1 MSFFANWF
9 GKSAKKSAS
18 AEAEQASVF
27 SHSLRTV
34 QHELPYASSPLVQ
47 TKPTPAAD
55 TSAPRPG
62 ERSAR
67 REMVY
72 SSVRES
78 MVRSG
83 ILSAGYKFKVLALDK
98 RATQFIVMIDLAEQF
113 VTTQDKLAQIEALIA
128 YSAKA
133 RFEILITSVY
143 WRLNGQLGVASAKAT
158 SGAAAALRA
167 SAASAPLVAPNTRAA
182 MPMASGIDPVEEA
195 EIEAFKKALMEAAMS
210 PVPTLDGATAPLVAP
225 ATPVAP
231 TRAAPIVPP
240 RTSSNATQQARD
252 AARRGGTPAPTPD
265 TNFGGLSATQYG
277 DLN

>member
-1 MSFFANWF
+1 MSLFAKWF
-9 GKSAKKSAS
+9 GKSAKKPVV
-18 AEAEQASVF
+18 AEAELPSVF

-34 QHELPYASSPLVQ
+34 QHDLSPQFGPMVQ
-47 TKPTPAAD
+47 PKPAPAAD
-55 TSAPRPG
+55 TSPPRPG

-98 RATQFIVMIDLAEQF
+98 RATQFIVMIDLAEQYISAP
-113 VTTQDKLAQIEALIA
+113 DKLTQIEALIA
-128 YSAKA
+128 YSAKT

-158 SGAAAALRA
+158 TGAAAALRA
-167 SAASAPLVAPNTRAA
+167 SMPAAASAPLVAAKAQAP
-182 MPMASGIDPVEEA
+182 ASGIDPVEEA
-195 EIEAFKKALMEAAMS
+195 EIEAFKRALMEAAMK
-210 PVPTLDGATAPLVAP
+210 PVPTLDGAAPMAAAKP
-225 ATPVAP
+225 A

-240 RTSSNATQQARD
+240 RPVPDPLQQARD
-252 AARRGGTPAPTPD
+252 AARRGGSPAPTPE

>member
-9 GKSAKKSAS
+9 GKSAKKPAS
-18 AEAEQASVF
+18 AEAEQPSVF

-34 QHELPYASSPLVQ
+34 QHELPLSVGGPLLPPKAS
-47 TKPTPAAD
+47 PAAD
-55 TSAPRPG
+55 NLPPRPG

-113 VTTQDKLAQIEALIA
+113 VDTHDKLAQIEALIA

-143 WRLNGQLGVASAKAT
+143 WRLNGQLGVLSAKAT

-167 SAASAPLVAPNTRAA
+167 SMPAAASAPLVAASYQVPAP
-182 MPMASGIDPVEEA
+182 MPGIDPVEEA
-195 EIEAFKKALMEAAMS
+195 EIEAFKKALMEAAMN
-210 PVPTLDGATAPLVAP
+210 PVPTLEGAAPLVAP
-225 ATPVAP
+225 KPAAA
-231 TRAAPIVPP
+231 RAAPIVPP
-240 RTSSNATQQARD
+240 RPAPNANQQARD
-252 AARRGGTPAPTPD
+252 AARRGGSPAPTAE